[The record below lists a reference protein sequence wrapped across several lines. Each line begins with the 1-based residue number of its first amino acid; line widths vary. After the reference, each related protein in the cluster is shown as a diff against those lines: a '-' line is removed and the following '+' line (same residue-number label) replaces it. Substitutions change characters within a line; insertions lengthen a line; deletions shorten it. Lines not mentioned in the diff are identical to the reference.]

1 MQCLNTQ
8 ILISIDEIKLEND
21 TRGTHNVPLSTSCVA
36 QWQWQVAVASAL

>member
-21 TRGTHNVPLSTSCVA
+21 TRGTHVPLSTSCVA
-36 QWQWQVAVASAL
+36 QWQVAVASAL